1 MKDINYIRPVTFRD
15 GRPSDCKGMQH
26 LPATPVFFKNT
37 IMKHTLLLVAGA
49 LFSLF
54 SFAQNND
61 VIKDANAEKRSI
73 TGFHAIT
80 ISSGIDLYY
89 SQGDEGVA
97 VSAANTEDRERI
109 VTEVSGG
116 VLKIYMKPDSWRWNS
131 HGDRK
136 LRAYVS
142 CRTLDALTASGGSDI
157 YIKDNLSG
165 ERLDLNLSGGS
176 DLKGKI
182 SVSALSITQS
192 GGSDSY
198 ISGAVAKLSVN
209 ASGGS
214 DFHGYDLQAEEC
226 RVMASGG
233 SDVHLTAN
241 KELSV
246 NASGGSDVYY
256 KGAAVVRDQHA
267 SGSSSINHKS

>member
-1 MKDINYIRPVTFRD
+1 MK
-15 GRPSDCKGMQH
+15 K
-26 LPATPVFFKNT
+26 
-37 IMKHTLLLVAGA
+37 TLLLAA
-49 LFSLF
+49 CTMLSLLT
-54 SFAQNND
+54 FAQNND
-61 VIKDANAEKRSI
+61 VIKDANAEKRSVS
-73 TGFHAIT
+73 GFHAIS
-80 ISSGIDLYY
+80 IASGIDLYF
-89 SQGDEGVA
+89 SQGEEGVA
-97 VSAANTEDRERI
+97 ISAANTSDRERI
-109 VTEVSGG
+109 ITEISGG
-116 VLKIYMKPDSWRWNS
+116 VLKIYIKPDGWRWNTR
-131 HGDRK
+131 GDRK

-165 ERLDLNLSGGS
+165 EKLDLNLSGGS

-182 SVSALSITQS
+182 SVGDLSITQS

-198 ISGAVAKLSVN
+198 ISGAVSRLSVN

-214 DFHGYDLQAEEC
+214 DFHGYDLLAEEC

-256 KGAAVVRDQHA
+256 KGSAVIRDQHS

>member
-1 MKDINYIRPVTFRD
+1 
-15 GRPSDCKGMQH
+15 
-26 LPATPVFFKNT
+26 
-37 IMKHTLLLVAGA
+37 MKHTLLLAACTLLG
-49 LFSLF
+49 LLT
-54 SFAQNND
+54 FAQDND
-61 VIKDANAEKRSI
+61 VIKDANAEKRSV
-73 TGFHAIT
+73 TGFHAIS
-80 ISSGIDLYY
+80 ISSGIDLYF
-89 SQGDEGVA
+89 SQGEEGVV
-97 VSAANTEDRERI
+97 VSAANTSDRERI
-109 VTEVSGG
+109 VTEVSDG
-116 VLKIYMKPDSWRWNS
+116 VLRIYIKPDSWHWNT

-157 YIKDNLSG
+157 FIKDNLSG
-165 ERLDLNLSGGS
+165 EKLHMNLSGGS

-182 SVSALSITQS
+182 SVSDLSITQS

-198 ISGAVAKLSVN
+198 ITGTVSKLSVN

-214 DFHGYDLQAEEC
+214 DFHGYDLQAEDC
-226 RVMASGG
+226 TIMASGG

-256 KGAAVVRDQHA
+256 KGSAVIRDQHS
-267 SGSSSINHKS
+267 SGSSSINHKG